1 MYTEHKSRQNISEGS
16 EMSNELDANK
26 ALAASVIKVS
36 DNKELLNERKPL
48 DFTDKES
55 KLGDVNDSSTWSVL

>member
-1 MYTEHKSRQNISEGS
+1 MYTEHKSMQNTDEDRT
-16 EMSNELDANK
+16 MRDELDANK
-26 ALAASVIKVS
+26 ALAASIIKVS

-55 KLGDVNDSSTWSVL
+55 KVGDINDPSTWSIL